1 MARVQRLMLVA
12 LAMVGCRERP
22 RLLPDAPWAPER
34 LASSLD
40 APAILARPINGHAIR
55 ENERPTAPAVCD
67 YPDNR
72 EETGLTYY
80 HPCWCGD
87 GQRHGSQG
95 IYLSTCTAESYL
107 EDVQTFGPPRGVHV
121 PIARPEY
128 TVTVDAESE

>member
-12 LAMVGCRERP
+12 LAMVGCRDRP

-34 LASSLD
+34 LASTID
-40 APAILARPINGHAIR
+40 EPAILARHVSGHAIR
-55 ENERPTAPAVCD
+55 EKERPTALGVCD

-72 EETGLTYY
+72 EETGQLSFL
-80 HPCWCGD
+80 PCWCGD
-87 GQRHGSQG
+87 GFTHGSQH
-95 IYLSTCTAESYL
+95 IYLSTCTAELYL
-107 EDVQTFGPPRGVHV
+107 EDVQTYGPPRGVHV